1 MDVKGKVIKIT
12 TFGAFAEIED
22 GIEGLIH
29 ISQLSSKKVNDPK
42 EVVSVGD
49 EIKARVV
56 KVDDANRRIGL
67 SIKAYNEGISN
78 LEGLDIPENE
88 FEEVITEGEA
98 SNKKGKKD
106 KK

>member
-1 MDVKGKVIKIT
+1 M
-12 TFGAFAEIED
+12 
-22 GIEGLIH
+22 
-29 ISQLSSKKVNDPK
+29 NDPK

-56 KVDDANRRIGL
+56 KVDEANRRIGL

-88 FEEVITEGEA
+88 FEEVAREGEA
-98 SNKKGKKD
+98 SNKKGKRDNK
-106 KK
+106 

>member
-1 MDVKGKVIKIT
+1 M
-12 TFGAFAEIED
+12 
-22 GIEGLIH
+22 
-29 ISQLSSKKVNDPK
+29 
-42 EVVSVGD
+42 
-49 EIKARVV
+49 
-56 KVDDANRRIGL
+56 DDANRRIGL